1 MIFLME
7 MSKIQPP
14 PPPFSLLQCNYQ
26 VYLKNMQELTNSY
39 HWKLTPLPRITSTM
53 NKYMDTT

>member
-7 MSKIQPP
+7 MSKIQP

-53 NKYMDTT
+53 NKYMDKT